1 MREGVRAFMQTE
13 LNFLTT
19 NLKKNVQRN
28 PAIIITHDLKK
39 KTKWK
44 PQLTDFKGRCFEL
57 PKSINI
63 FLQSATFKNGT
74 NSTMGILWWKI
85 LTSDHNVKALLCARP
100 KVAIKSFPLNYMISP
115 Y

>member
-39 KTKWK
+39 K
-44 PQLTDFKGRCFEL
+44 QNE
-57 PKSINI
+57 N
-63 FLQSATFKNGT
+63 
-74 NSTMGILWWKI
+74 
-85 LTSDHNVKALLCARP
+85 HN
-100 KVAIKSFPLNYMISP
+100 
-115 Y
+115 